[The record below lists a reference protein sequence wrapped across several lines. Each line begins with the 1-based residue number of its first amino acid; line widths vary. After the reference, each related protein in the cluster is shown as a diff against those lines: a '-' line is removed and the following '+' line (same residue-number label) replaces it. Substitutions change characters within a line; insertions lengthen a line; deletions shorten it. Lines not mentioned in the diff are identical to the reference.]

1 MKYLCLI
8 IIISLCG
15 CKDKYVPKQTSF
27 ENDSVWEI
35 IDVNKHIFYMKP
47 SMAISPIIKADRTF
61 IGSVLKPSCKLP
73 PHAHNFISLY
83 RKNGISVTP
92 LNCALKALTFALKDS
107 AFALVALLTK
117 KLSMVS

>member
-1 MKYLCLI
+1 MVLNGVL
-8 IIISLCG
+8 
-15 CKDKYVPKQTSF
+15 
-27 ENDSVWEI
+27 N
-35 IDVNKHIFYMKP
+35 
-47 SMAISPIIKADRTF
+47 
-61 IGSVLKPSCKLP
+61 GSVLKPSCKLP

>member
-1 MKYLCLI
+1 MHAKPGYGAQILAILAM
-8 IIISLCG
+8 
-15 CKDKYVPKQTSF
+15 T
-27 ENDSVWEI
+27 ENEFRNYFHELYPQLACYGAKLLGDN
-35 IDVNKHIFYMKP
+35 DVDDMLQVAFLE
-47 SMAISPIIKADRTF
+47 F
-61 IGSVLKPSCKLP
+61 WGSVLKPSCKLP

>member
-1 MKYLCLI
+1 MTQFLGDCVVLLDVPNVVKHDFLI
-8 IIISLCG
+8 ELIALRPDGVVCAY
-15 CKDKYVPKQTSF
+15 C
-27 ENDSVWEI
+27 
-35 IDVNKHIFYMKP
+35 
-47 SMAISPIIKADRTF
+47 
-61 IGSVLKPSCKLP
+61 GSVLKPSCKLP

>member
-1 MKYLCLI
+1 MKNVLI
-8 IIISLCG
+8 ISGHTNL
-15 CKDKYVPKQTSF
+15 T
-27 ENDSVWEI
+27 NDSVANKTI
-35 IDVNKHIFYMKP
+35 IEELR
-47 SMAISPIIKADRTF
+47 KAHPEYQF
-61 IGSVLKPSCKLP
+61 NGSVLKPSCKLP